1 MKSHTVRND
10 GGLVKLV
17 RLLLILVVSIGAAL
31 TVVTH
36 IAQIGGISFSA
47 YSISGLCAAVI
58 VPVLVLWG
66 EVSRDIFLTVR
77 KAPSAAL
84 WLLLCALGG
93 AALTLMSYR
102 PCIDD
107 ADYVP
112 NVIYCLEHP
121 DESMD
126 FYIHYLDSGGE
137 PFVSHHLSTSLPFE
151 RAQGIVAYFG
161 HIHFLTVYY
170 FFAPALFS
178 FMIPLVWFYLISR
191 FSFPPRAA
199 VAGALFICLSLVLLG
214 EQHRSFG
221 NFAFNRIYEG
231 KTVLLAVWIPLFAAL
246 TIDFFKSPSVRK
258 WLYLFITSVAAV
270 GLSNSASVLIPV
282 LAVVLT
288 VACCV
293 SYVRNAKLRVLLG
306 FCYLSTLVYPA
317 LYAGSILLLSLNQVS
332 KDSIINRRFPVTFLG
347 HFKYVF
353 GPVALAFFIIATIGA
368 IILVRRRERG
378 FLIIWILLVTA
389 CCLNP
394 LVAPFFIKYITG
406 PNIYW
411 RLFYLLPFPLV
422 IGLCGAALAFRL
434 EALGPKWRDAI
445 IRIVVI
451 LFLLAHLPVSS
462 PSIFRCRPPASSGR
476 ATLKR
481 TTLRK
486 PRYKAVGLSR
496 AEEVLSLSPPPGT
509 MLSMFT
515 VGRMLPMLTSKY
527 PQICI
532 RHHAILVWMPQ
543 RGTHA
548 EAKHRIGAR
557 NFLGG
562 RTEKENLDSLIW
574 VIRQHPQIRT
584 IVASPKA
591 AAARD
596 GYLFKLLEEYGFSEH
611 RQTEKLVL
619 FVRAGTKVERE
630 FNLSDDAR
638 PK

>member
-1 MKSHTVRND
+1 MKSHTVGND
-10 GGLVKLV
+10 GDLANLV

-36 IAQIGGISFSA
+36 IAQIGGMSF
-47 YSISGLCAAVI
+47 YLYCIVGTCVAV
-58 VPVLVLWG
+58 VAPVLILRG
-66 EVSRDIFLTVR
+66 EVSRDVFLTVR
-77 KAPSAAL
+77 KAPSPAL
-84 WLLLCALGG
+84 WLLLCAVGG
-93 AALTLMSYR
+93 AALTLVSYR
-102 PCIDD
+102 PCHDD

-112 NVIYCLEHP
+112 NVIYSLEHP
-121 DESMD
+121 DEPMD
-126 FYIHYLDSGGE
+126 YYIHYLDSGGE

-170 FFAPALFS
+170 FFAPALFG

-191 FSFPPRAA
+191 FSFPPSAA
-199 VAGALFICLSLVLLG
+199 VTGALFICLSLVLLG

-221 NFAFNRIYEG
+221 NFAFNRIFEG
-231 KTVLLAVWIPLFAAL
+231 KTVLLAVGVPLFAAL
-246 TIDFFKSPSVRK
+246 TIDFFKMPSARR
-258 WLYLFITSVAAV
+258 WLYLFIMAVAAV

-288 VACCV
+288 VACWF
-293 SYVRNAKLRVLLG
+293 SYVRNGKSRVLLG

-332 KDSIINRRFPVTFLG
+332 KDSIINRRFPTTFLG

-422 IGLCGAALAFRL
+422 VGLAAAGFTQRL
-434 EALGPKWRDAI
+434 EALGSKWRNAI

-462 PSIFRCRPPASSGR
+462 PSIFRRRPLSSTR
-476 ATLKR
+476 TRLRR

-486 PRYKAVGLSR
+486 PRYKAAGLSR

-562 RTEKENLDSLIW
+562 KTKKENLDSLIW
-574 VIRQHPQIRT
+574 VIRKHPQIRT
-584 IVASPKA
+584 IVASRKSA
-591 AAARD
+591 AAHD

-619 FVRAGTKVERE
+619 FIRAGTQAERE
-630 FNLSDDAR
+630 SNLSDET
-638 PK
+638 

>member
-1 MKSHTVRND
+1 MKANLTGD
-10 GGLVKLV
+10 ELGLSDLV
-17 RLLLILVVSIGAAL
+17 RLLLITVVSIGAAL

-36 IAQIGGISFSA
+36 IAQMAGMSFSA
-47 YSISGLCAAVI
+47 YSIAGLCAAVI
-58 VPVLVLWG
+58 VPVFVLRSKI
-66 EVSRDIFLTVR
+66 SRDVFLTVR

-84 WLLLCALGG
+84 WLLLFSLG
-93 AALTLMSYR
+93 AAVLTLVSYR
-102 PCIDD
+102 SSVDD

-121 DESMD
+121 DEPMD
-126 FYIHYLDSGGE
+126 FYIHYLDSGAE

-161 HIHFLTVYY
+161 HVHFLTVYY
-170 FFAPALFS
+170 FFAPALFG

-191 FSFPPRAA
+191 FSFAPRAA
-199 VAGALFICLSLVLLG
+199 VTGALFICLSLVLLG

-221 NFAFNRIYEG
+221 NFAFNRIYQG

-246 TIDFFKSPSVRK
+246 TIDFFKSPSARR
-258 WLYLFITSVAAV
+258 WIYLFITSVAAV
-270 GLSNSASVLIPV
+270 GLSNSASVLIAV

-293 SYVRNAKLRVLLG
+293 SYVPNMKSRLLFG
-306 FCYLSTLVYPA
+306 FCYLSTLVYPV
-317 LYAGSILLLSLNQVS
+317 LYGGSILLLSLNQVC
-332 KDSIINRRFPVTFLG
+332 KDSIINRRFPLTFVG

-378 FLIIWILLVTA
+378 FLIIWILLLTA
-389 CCLNP
+389 CCFNP
-394 LVAPFFIKYITG
+394 LVAPFLVKYITG

-445 IRIVVI
+445 IHIVVI

-462 PSIFRCRPPASSGR
+462 PSIFCRGPVNS
-476 ATLKR
+476 KR

-515 VGRMLPMLTSKY
+515 IGRSLPMLTSKY

-548 EAKHRIGAR
+548 EAKHRIRAR

-562 RTEKENLDSLIW
+562 ETEKENLDSLIW
-574 VIRQHPQIRT
+574 VIRKHPQIQS
-584 IVASPKA
+584 IVASRESA
-591 AAARD
+591 AACDR
-596 GYLFKLLEEYGFSEH
+596 YLFKLLEEYGFSEH

-619 FVRAGTKVERE
+619 FIRAGTQAERE
-630 FNLSDDAR
+630 FNL
-638 PK
+638 

>member
-1 MKSHTVRND
+1 VKSDTVRND
-10 GGLVKLV
+10 GDLVKLV
-17 RLLLILVVSIGAAL
+17 RLLLILVVCIGAAL

-36 IAQIGGISFSA
+36 IAQLGGISFSA
-47 YSISGLCAAVI
+47 YSIAGLCAAVI
-58 VPVLVLWG
+58 VSVLVLWG
-66 EVSRDIFLTVR
+66 EVSRDVFLTVR
-77 KAPSAAL
+77 KTPSAAL
-84 WLLLCALGG
+84 WLLLCAVGG
-93 AALTLMSYR
+93 ALLSLACYR
-102 PCIDD
+102 PDPDD

-112 NVIYCLEHP
+112 NVIYYLEHP
-121 DESMD
+121 GEPMD

-137 PFVSHHLSTSLPFE
+137 PFLSHHLSTSLPFE
-151 RAQGIVAYFG
+151 QAQGVLAYFV
-161 HIHFLTVYY
+161 HVHFLTVYY
-170 FFAPALFS
+170 FVAPALFG

-191 FSFPPRAA
+191 FSFAPRAA
-199 VAGALFICLSLVLLG
+199 VTGALFICLSLVLFG

-221 NFAFNRIYEG
+221 NFAFNRIYQG

-246 TIDFFKSPSVRK
+246 TIDFFKWPSARR

-282 LAVVLT
+282 LAGVLT

-293 SYVRNAKLRVLLG
+293 SYVPSMKSRLLFG

-317 LYAGSILLLSLNQVS
+317 LYAGTILLLSLNQVC
-332 KDSIINRRFPVTFLG
+332 KDSIINRKFSLTFLG

-378 FLIIWILLVTA
+378 FLIIWILLLTA

-422 IGLCGAALAFRL
+422 VGLAAAGLTVRL
-434 EALGPKWRDAI
+434 EALGPRRRDAFI
-445 IRIVVI
+445 QIVVI
-451 LFLLAHLPVSS
+451 LFLLAHLP
-462 PSIFRCRPPASSGR
+462 ASSSSVFNR
-476 ATLKR
+476 VPENS
-481 TTLRK
+481 RK
-486 PRYKAVGLSR
+486 TKVYSPRYKVPHLPEAR
-496 AEEVLSLSPPPGT
+496 RFLSLSPPPGT
-509 MLSMFT
+509 MLSPPSIARPL
-515 VGRMLPMLTSKY
+515 VMLTSRY

-543 RGTHA
+543 RSTHA
-548 EAKHRIGAR
+548 EAKHRIRAR

-562 RTEKENLDSLIW
+562 ETQKENLDSLIW

-584 IVASPKA
+584 VVASHKSA
-591 AAARD
+591 KARD
-596 GYLFKLLEEYGFSEH
+596 RYLFKLLEEYGFSEH
-611 RQTEKLVL
+611 RQTEQMVL
-619 FVRAGTKVERE
+619 FIRAGTQAERE
-630 FNLSDDAR
+630 FNLSDEAR
-638 PK
+638 PR

>member
-1 MKSHTVRND
+1 MKANLIDHDS
-10 GGLVKLV
+10 GLPDLV
-17 RLLLILVVSIGAAL
+17 RLLLITVVSIGAAL

-36 IAQIGGISFSA
+36 VAQICGTPFYLYCIVGTCVA
-47 YSISGLCAAVI
+47 VAA
-58 VPVLVLWG
+58 PVLILRG
-66 EVSRDIFLTVR
+66 EVSKDVFLTVR
-77 KAPSAAL
+77 KAPATAL
-84 WLLLCALGG
+84 WLLFFALGG
-93 AALTLMSYR
+93 AALTLVSYR
-102 PCIDD
+102 PSHDD

-121 DESMD
+121 DEPMD

-170 FFAPALFS
+170 FFAPALFG

-199 VAGALFICLSLVLLG
+199 VAGALFICLSLLLLG

-221 NFAFNRIYEG
+221 NFAFNRIFEG

-246 TIDFFKSPSVRK
+246 TIDFFKSPSVRR

-282 LAVVLT
+282 FAVVLT

-317 LYAGSILLLSLNQVS
+317 LYAGGILLLSLNQVC

-394 LVAPFFIKYITG
+394 LAAPFLVKYITG

-434 EALGPKWRDAI
+434 EALGPKWHDAI
-445 IRIVVI
+445 IRTVVI

-462 PSIFRCRPPASSGR
+462 PSIFSRRPPASSGR
-476 ATLKR
+476 TTFRR
-481 TTLRK
+481 TTLHK
-486 PRYKAVGLSR
+486 PRYKAVGLSH

-509 MLSMFT
+509 MLSMLT

-532 RHHAILVWMPQ
+532 RQHAILVWMPQ

-562 RTEKENLDSLIW
+562 KTKKENLDSLIW
-574 VIRQHPQIRT
+574 VIRKHPQIRT
-584 IVASPKA
+584 VVASRKA

-596 GYLFKLLEEYGFSEH
+596 RYLFKLLEEHGFSEH

-630 FNLSDDAR
+630 FNFSDGAR